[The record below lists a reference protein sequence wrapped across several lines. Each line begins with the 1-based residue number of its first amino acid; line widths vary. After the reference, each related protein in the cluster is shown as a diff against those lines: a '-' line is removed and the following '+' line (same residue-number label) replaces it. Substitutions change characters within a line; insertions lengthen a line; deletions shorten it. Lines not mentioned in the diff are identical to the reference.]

1 MSISDD
7 VELAYKLPLEL
18 SLVLLILHAKG
29 RYLLLQNII
38 SKELGSQ
45 GPTISPRRFLT
56 ALGE

>member
-18 SLVLLILHAKG
+18 SLVLLILHTKG

-45 GPTISPRRFLT
+45 GPTISPRRFVT